1 MDGTAKMTNELKIK
15 LAQLGEALELVNQLR
30 AEAGVLILAEPDAGD
45 KLDAVRTLA
54 DRLAGLGFPPQSEE

>member
-1 MDGTAKMTNELKIK
+1 MTNELKIK

-54 DRLAGLGFPPQSEE
+54 DRMEGMGFPLPPKE